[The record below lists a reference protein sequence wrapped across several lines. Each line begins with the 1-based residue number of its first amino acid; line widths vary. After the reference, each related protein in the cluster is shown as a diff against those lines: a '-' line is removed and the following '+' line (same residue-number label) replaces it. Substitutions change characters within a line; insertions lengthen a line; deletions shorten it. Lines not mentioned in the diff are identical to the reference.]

1 METPAGRCVTTALAA
16 WFPLPS
22 SMFCE
27 PGLWQDHNLLLQLL
41 GREQEVPHDLIEL
54 LQGQLGM
61 QLGDVIRFQAHHVLQ
76 QVIEIPE
83 DVAQH
88 LDGEMG
94 S

>member
-1 METPAGRCVTTALAA
+1 
-16 WFPLPS
+16 
-22 SMFCE
+22 MFCE